1 MCSNTFVSYCML
13 LSSNEII
20 KIYVEP
26 FLKFYTAR
34 SKPHVIRTIYWKRQR
49 LNANQPRRYSSDIFI
64 IQWHTDVQRNAVWP
78 NRKWRWLVLR
88 VHAVSAFQL
97 VPLSW
102 HQMRN
107 RMSSQAGAARQCVRH
122 ARYRQYPPI
131 RFSSLFRSPGDRTPT
146 PHYRLHRF
154 TILPRLQ
161 HNRVFI
167 TTSTQRRA
175 PLSSFFFSLSF
186 FRFYDEQ
193 WDLQWTPPEIAS
205 VFFTRTVTAYAL
217 RTSLSV
223 FFCLFFA
230 AFVSRVKLIRSVVQ
244 PAAWTDFNL
253 ICKVLVNSD
262 LL

>member
-1 MCSNTFVSYCML
+1 MFL
-13 LSSNEII
+13 ASNEII

-34 SKPHVIRTIYWKRQR
+34 SELYVIRTIYWKRQR
-49 LNANQPRRYSSDIFI
+49 LNVNQPRRYSSDIFI
-64 IQWHTDVQRNAVWP
+64 IQWHTGVQRNAVWP

-167 TTSTQRRA
+167 TTSTQPRA
-175 PLSSFFFSLSF
+175 PLSSLFFSFHFSVSMTNNETFNEVPLRLHRYSLRRLSPRMF
-186 FRFYDEQ
+186 SELLCQSF
-193 WDLQWTPPEIAS
+193 S
-205 VFFTRTVTAYAL
+205 VS
-217 RTSLSV
+217 SLLL
-223 FFCLFFA
+223 LFLEL
-230 AFVSRVKLIRSVVQ
+230 SS
-244 PAAWTDFNL
+244 
-253 ICKVLVNSD
+253 
-262 LL
+262 

>member
-1 MCSNTFVSYCML
+1 MFL
-13 LSSNEII
+13 ASNEII

-34 SKPHVIRTIYWKRQR
+34 SEPYVIRTIYWKRQR
-49 LNANQPRRYSSDIFI
+49 LNVNQPRRYSSDIFI
-64 IQWHTDVQRNAVWP
+64 IQWHTGVQRNAVWP

-131 RFSSLFRSPGDRTPT
+131 RFSSLFRSPGDRTPA
-146 PHYRLHRF
+146 PHYRLHCF

-167 TTSTQRRA
+167 TTSTQPRA
-175 PLSSFFFSLSF
+175 PLSSLFFFPFIFPFLWRTMRPSMKSP
-186 FRFYDEQ
+186 
-193 WDLQWTPPEIAS
+193 WDCIGIL
-205 VFFTRTVTAYAL
+205 YADCH
-217 RTSLSV
+217 RVCSPN
-223 FFCLFFA
+223 F
-230 AFVSRVKLIRSVVQ
+230 FVSLFLS
-244 PAAWTDFNL
+244 
-253 ICKVLVNSD
+253 
-262 LL
+262 LLCYFCF